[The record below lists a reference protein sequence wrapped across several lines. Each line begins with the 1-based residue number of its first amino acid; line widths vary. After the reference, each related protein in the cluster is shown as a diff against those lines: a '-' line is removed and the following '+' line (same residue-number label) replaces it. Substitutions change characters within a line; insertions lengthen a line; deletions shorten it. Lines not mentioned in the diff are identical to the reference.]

1 MNSDTPK
8 KQQKAQIL
16 KRVKYLTKH
25 GRHQEAMSLFSKH
38 FK

>member
-16 KRVKYLTKH
+16 KRVKYLTNH
-25 GRHQEAMSLFSKH
+25 GRHYEAQSLFCKH